1 MQNQYLKRLTQRSKI
16 CLRKN
21 SSNILTCLGA
31 AGVIITSV
39 LAVKAT
45 PKAIIRIR
53 SDSMINHDGDP
64 DGYTKM
70 ELIESAWI
78 CYVPAM
84 VVGTSTIACI
94 FGANI
99 LNKRQQES
107 LASAY
112 ALVSNQYRDYKSKLK
127 ELYGEEAHNKIVDE
141 IVKEK
146 AKDVYFSSPGLC
158 SNSTLDFE
166 DHDPN
171 SKKLFYD
178 SFSRRY
184 FESNVSQVLQAEY
197 HLNRN
202 FTLGMPINLSMFY
215 DYLGLETID
224 GGDELGWFWE
234 DEMPWIDFDH
244 HKTVLEDG
252 LEVFVINFVNEPHL
266 CED

>member
-1 MQNQYLKRLTQRSKI
+1 MQNQYLKRLAQKSKI

-21 SSNILTCLGA
+21 SSTILTCLGA
-31 AGVIITSV
+31 VGVILTSV

-45 PKAIIRIR
+45 PKAMIRIR

-78 CYVPAM
+78 CYVPAV

-99 LNKRQQES
+99 LNKRQQAS

-112 ALVSNQYRDYKSKLK
+112 ALVSNQYHDYKSKLK
-127 ELYGEEAHNKIVDE
+127 ELYGEEIHNKIVDE
-141 IVKEK
+141 IVKEEV
-146 AKDVYFSSPGLC
+146 KDVYLSCPGLC
-158 SNSTLDFE
+158 SNSTLDFNE
-166 DHDPN
+166 RDN
-171 SKKLFYD
+171 TKLFYD

-184 FESNVSQVLQAEY
+184 FESTVSQVLQAEY

-202 FTLGMPINLSMFY
+202 WALGMQVTLTHFY
-215 DYLGLETID
+215 EFLGLDKTD
-224 GGDELGWFWE
+224 CSDELTWFWD
-234 DEMPWIDFDH
+234 DEMLWIDFDH
-244 HKTVLEDG
+244 HKTILDDG
-252 LEVFVINFVNEPHL
+252 LEVFVIDFINPPRLDSE
-266 CED
+266 E